1 MEETIRAGRAK
12 YAAGQYKEALH
23 VFTEVRHQHVSRNSC
38 KAATNC
44 VQAISLCPCAL
55 EKRKRKREAQE
66 LPDTE
71 GANQAVLDVTVE
83 CYNPLHLQALSYR
96 AGTFEKIPDIRRA
109 KADAQR
115 MVRIAPNSPE
125 VRISYLE
132 QIFSF
137 LFCLLISY
145 RAIFAQIKSYGL
157 IKTPKPL
164 LNC

>member
-23 VFTEVRHQHVSRNSC
+23 VFTEVRHQRLARSLRKSV
-38 KAATNC
+38 TDYF
-44 VQAISLCPCAL
+44 QAISLCPCAL

-66 LPDTE
+66 LHDTE
-71 GANQAVLDVTVE
+71 GSNQTALDVTVE

-115 MVRIAPNSPE
+115 MVRIAPYSPE
-125 VRISYLE
+125 VRIS
-132 QIFSF
+132 S
-137 LFCLLISY
+137 
-145 RAIFAQIKSYGL
+145 
-157 IKTPKPL
+157 
-164 LNC
+164 

>member
-23 VFTEVRHQHVSRNSC
+23 VFTEVCHQRLARSLRKSV
-38 KAATNC
+38 TNYF
-44 VQAISLCPCAL
+44 QAISLCPCAL

-66 LPDTE
+66 LHDAE
-71 GANQAVLDVTVE
+71 GANQAALDVTVE

-115 MVRIAPNSPE
+115 MVRIAPYSPE

-132 QIFSF
+132 QFFCSF
-137 LFCLLISY
+137 CSSRI
-145 RAIFAQIKSYGL
+145 GL
-157 IKTPKPL
+157 SSHK
-164 LNC
+164 

>member
-23 VFTEVRHQHVSRNSC
+23 VFTE
-38 KAATNC
+38 
-44 VQAISLCPCAL
+44 AISLCPCAQ

-66 LPDTE
+66 LHDTE
-71 GANQAVLDVTVE
+71 GADQAALDLTVE

-115 MVRIAPNSPE
+115 MGYLRTNKVLRIDQDPGAAFDLLTNGILSLIEGEGAQLEDIKVRQLAGE
-125 VRISYLE
+125 E
-132 QIFSF
+132 WM
-137 LFCLLISY
+137 
-145 RAIFAQIKSYGL
+145 A
-157 IKTPKPL
+157 
-164 LNC
+164 

>member
-23 VFTEVRHQHVSRNSC
+23 VFTE
-38 KAATNC
+38 
-44 VQAISLCPCAL
+44 AISLCPCAQ

-66 LPDTE
+66 LHDTE
-71 GANQAVLDVTVE
+71 GADQATLDLTVE

-115 MVRIAPNSPE
+115 MGYLRTNKVLRIDQDPGAAFDLLTNGILRLLEGEGAQVEEIKVRQLGGEKWMA
-125 VRISYLE
+125 
-132 QIFSF
+132 
-137 LFCLLISY
+137 
-145 RAIFAQIKSYGL
+145 
-157 IKTPKPL
+157 
-164 LNC
+164 